1 VYIYLIYYIC
11 LIYIIYIYIYIYHID
26 NEVRIVEEG
35 SLPPLIA
42 MLNSVKASLQLQV
55 RHSLYFCA
63 SNAVQKYK

>member
-1 VYIYLIYYIC
+1 M
-11 LIYIIYIYIYIYHID
+11 YIYITVD

-55 RHSLYFCA
+55 RHSLNFCT
-63 SNAVQKYK
+63 SKPVQKYK

>member
-1 VYIYLIYYIC
+1 MYVLM
-11 LIYIIYIYIYIYHID
+11 YIYITVD

-55 RHSLYFCA
+55 RHSLNFCT
-63 SNAVQKYK
+63 SKAVQKYD

>member
-1 VYIYLIYYIC
+1 MYVLM
-11 LIYIIYIYIYIYHID
+11 YIYITVD

-55 RHSLYFCA
+55 RHSLNFCT
-63 SNAVQKYK
+63 SKPVQKYK

>member
-1 VYIYLIYYIC
+1 MYMSV
-11 LIYIIYIYIYIYHID
+11 D

-55 RHSLYFCA
+55 RPSIYVSA
-63 SNAVQKYK
+63 RKAVQKYK